1 MSVSKLLLGTSTGF
15 TPVEII
21 LAIVFFIG
29 GFLILEFNKFI
40 RLRNKVKQS
49 KSTIDVYLNQRFDL
63 IPNLVECVKAYAKY
77 EEEAYAKIARIREE
91 YRNDKDIE
99 KGKTLSQVTN
109 ELLAVG
115 ENNPNLKA
123 NEQFLSLHKN
133 LAKIENQLQ
142 AARRVYNGDV
152 TFYNTT
158 LETFPNNIFADLFKF
173 EKATLFEVDDEKKE
187 NVIINLK

>member
-1 MSVSKLLLGTSTGF
+1 M
-15 TPVEII
+15 
-21 LAIVFFIG
+21 
-29 GFLILEFNKFI
+29 
-40 RLRNKVKQS
+40 
-49 KSTIDVYLNQRFDL
+49 NQRFDL